1 MDNPKTLDL
10 IVRSRATVLEILE
23 NRGYDVS
30 AYKGIHPEEIFKLAV
45 AGQDFLKIIVN
56 AKPDLEVPA
65 PAEKAVVLYWVEAP
79 VRLSLE
85 GHIEKY
91 LTLNADGD
99 STDEFD
105 PAKHELLVI
114 LAEPQHE
121 VFHNMA
127 IKYWNTKKIHLS
139 FFQLENVI
147 SNPARH
153 VFVPRHR
160 KLGPEEAAAL
170 VKGIHLSSKT
180 QLPHIKYH
188 VDMQARVLGLVPGDI
203 VEIHAPSETSG
214 VYVKYRVCTP

>member
-45 AGQDFLKIIVN
+45 AGQDFLKIIVS

-99 STDEFD
+99 STDAFD
-105 PAKHELLVI
+105 PTKHELIVI
-114 LAEPQHE
+114 LAEPPHE

-160 KLGPEEAAAL
+160 KLGPEEVSAL
-170 VKGIHLSSKT
+170 IKGLHLSAKT

-203 VEIHAPSETSG
+203 IEIHAPSETSG